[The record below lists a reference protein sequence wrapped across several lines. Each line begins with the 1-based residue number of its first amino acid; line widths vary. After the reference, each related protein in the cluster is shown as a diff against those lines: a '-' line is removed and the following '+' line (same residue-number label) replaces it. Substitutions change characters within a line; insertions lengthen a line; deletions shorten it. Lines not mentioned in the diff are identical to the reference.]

1 MRAPGLDGYSFGD
14 ISHPRLSGSP
24 LLPTAKSSSPHA
36 STLASIG
43 ELAGGHHER
52 LDGAGYHR
60 KTQTRGL
67 GRAVRIL
74 AAADAEAE
82 LLREADEGRL
92 CPQAVDAV
100 LAAGKTT
107 KEIAETRA
115 SSPHARLVEDVL
127 DVVAGRLG

>member
-1 MRAPGLDGYSFGD
+1 M
-14 ISHPRLSGSP
+14 
-24 LLPTAKSSSPHA
+24 
-36 STLASIG
+36 
-43 ELAGGHHER
+43 AGGPHER

-100 LAAGKTT
+100 LAAGKTN

-115 SSPHARLVEDVL
+115 SSPYARLVEDVL